1 MSEIP
6 DHFKKLEKEKQNTW
20 GKENYKQEKNWE
32 RKDKR
37 RKSAL
42 LFLKRYTDKPRIR
55 LVKKKKNTLITP
67 EIKEIS
73 TQILQTS

>member
-1 MSEIP
+1 MSEIS

-20 GKENYKQEKNWE
+20 GKENHKQEKKLE

-55 LVKKKKNTLITP
+55 LVKKKKNTLITS